1 MTATRVARRWSTL
14 AYLLASVVGAAA
26 FLYPFWLPA
35 DAAIGTA
42 HAADAP
48 FIAGAVGGL
57 ALLAVLLDVR
67 AGSMSG
73 ADVALLGMLG
83 AMAGLLRLVD
93 LPGGGSGIFFLVL
106 LGAAAFGPRF
116 GFLLGLFSMAVSALL
131 TGGVGPWL
139 PFQMLVLAWLA
150 AGFGVLGRTTRRLAA
165 GADRSPASRR
175 HRATSPH
182 DGDVLARSPRP
193 AARLHGPAVE
203 VAVLAAAGW
212 LAAFAYGLLIN
223 LWSWPLT
230 PGEGDLQ
237 WSPGM
242 GAIDA
247 AQHYWSF
254 YVSTS
259 LVWDAAGATANLVAI
274 VVLGRPV
281 LRSLRRF
288 AARLDPVVELEAAEV
303 TPVGAGGGGPAP
315 VPATAAP

>member
-1 MTATRVARRWSTL
+1 MTTTRVARRWSTL
-14 AYLLASVVGAAA
+14 AYVLASVVGAAA

-67 AGSMSG
+67 SGSMSG

-150 AGFGVLGRTTRRLAA
+150 AGFGVLGRITRRLA
-165 GADRSPASRR
+165 PA
-175 HRATSPH
+175 
-182 DGDVLARSPRP
+182 L
-193 AARLHGPAVE
+193 E
-203 VAVLAAAGW
+203 VAVLAGAAW

-230 PGEGDLQ
+230 PGDGDLQ

-242 GAIDA
+242 GALDA

-259 LVWDAAGATANLVAI
+259 LVWDAAGATANLVAV

-288 AARLDPVVELEAAEV
+288 AVRLDPVVELDADEV
-303 TPVGAGGGGPAP
+303 TALGDLGGGAAP
-315 VPATAAP
+315 VAAASTP